1 MLRCFAALFAR
12 TAVTWIRDRLSKSA
26 KKSEIKTFD
35 YTKAVLDNMALPLF
49 LPGEVTS

>member
-35 YTKAVLDNMALPLF
+35 YTKAVHITALPLF
-49 LPGEVTS
+49 LSGEVT